1 MIDVGAPVAPPERAR
16 PRPLRT
22 VLVVV
27 GLIIALPAAVALT
40 GALTA
45 PPTPDAF
52 RIFGSTGTVS
62 DTPASDSTGTPSN
75 GSSAAGTG
83 TTDVA
88 WESLLSDTRRLSE
101 GPRTLE
107 RDGDVSLVAYL
118 ARVPGPEG
126 AEEVCIAAFRIGQE
140 LASACTAREDFL
152 TEGVRA
158 EAEQASSVLQIEWM
172 PDGSHSLRFDSE
184 GPTTVAALSA
194 VDSEPITAILA
205 ASPARELTAR
215 PGGVV
220 AGPLPIGENR
230 TWALASEIRAPYDGR
245 GEYLMC
251 VRSTYVTNPDIAQS
265 GTCAPVSDFLVDG
278 LSGAATLG
286 TFWTPWSLEPDGTL
300 LLGEG

>member
-1 MIDVGAPVAPPERAR
+1 MIDVGAPAAPPERAPR
-16 PRPLRT
+16 RPLRT
-22 VLVVV
+22 LLIVV

-52 RIFGSTGTVS
+52 RIFDGTASVS
-62 DTPASDSTGTPSN
+62 DTPASDGSAAA
-75 GSSAAGTG
+75 GSSATVTSA
-83 TTDVA
+83 TDAA
-88 WESLLSDTRRLSE
+88 WEALLSDTRRLSE

-126 AEEVCIAAFRIGQE
+126 AEEACIAVFRIGQE

-172 PDGSHSLRFDSE
+172 PDGSHSLTFESD

-194 VDSEPITAILA
+194 VESEPISAILA
-205 ASPARELTAR
+205 ATPARELTAR

-300 LLGEG
+300 LLGDG